1 MTDSVD
7 DSAVREGAA
16 IGSISPRA
24 QVAVAGADRAIYLQG
39 LLTND
44 IQSLA
49 PGTGCYAAWLSP
61 QGRMLT
67 DMHVLQSSGMLLM
80 DVPVDQAAATLARLD
95 QFLFTEDVRLESMA
109 EAMTSVWLHGPQAAA
124 VIQKSVTGISGL
136 ADWTDYQHGPATFG
150 GDPVSIARIDQLGVP
165 GYCVFLARATER
177 PFVESAVAAGARVV
191 SPDAIHAARIEAGYP
206 VFGVDMTDDTI
217 PLEAGIEQRAISF
230 TKGCFVGQEVV
241 IRVLHRGGGRV
252 ARRLVGLQ
260 ARRPRPSAGARVFS
274 GEREIGFVT
283 SATIS
288 PALGPIALGY
298 VHRDFTAA
306 GARCGWTAIQPRSP
320 RSRCPSAEPPFQ
332 QQFDQLLVGRR
343 KAERRQLRTS
353 HPPHLLPEQRPRR
366 LPQSTPVKEE
376 RDRSFRIGMRGLED
390 ESDRRRHPLSSS
402 SRISRLSASAWLS
415 DGSILPPGN
424 SHRPAR
430 WTPSG
435 RRVTRNASFSS
446 TTAATTTMTVLMNR

>member
-1 MTDSVD
+1 MNPNSSVTDPAD

-24 QVAVAGADRAIYLQG
+24 QIAVAGADRAIYLQG

-49 PGTGCYAAWLSP
+49 PGTGCYAAWLTP

-67 DMHVLQSSGMLLM
+67 DMHVLQSSGMILM
-80 DVPVDQAAATLARLD
+80 DVPADLAAATLARLD

-124 VIQKSVTGISGL
+124 VVAHAVSGFSRTSSSQTL
-136 ADWTDYQHGPATFG
+136 NDWANYEHDIATFDG
-150 GDPVSIARIDQLGVP
+150 NPVSVARIDQLGVP
-165 GYCVFLARATER
+165 GYCVFLARAPER
-177 PFVESAVAAGARVV
+177 PFVEAAVAAGARVV

-252 ARRLVGLQ
+252 ARKLVGLKLG
-260 ARRPRPSAGARVFS
+260 AAATAGARVFS

-288 PALGPIALGY
+288 AAFGPIALGY

-306 GARCGWTAIQPRSP
+306 GAEVRVDGHPATV
-320 RSRCPSAEPPFQ
+320 SALPMS
-332 QQFDQLLVGRR
+332 
-343 KAERRQLRTS
+343 LR
-353 HPPHLLPEQRPRR
+353 
-366 LPQSTPVKEE
+366 
-376 RDRSFRIGMRGLED
+376 
-390 ESDRRRHPLSSS
+390 
-402 SRISRLSASAWLS
+402 
-415 DGSILPPGN
+415 
-424 SHRPAR
+424 
-430 WTPSG
+430 
-435 RRVTRNASFSS
+435 
-446 TTAATTTMTVLMNR
+446 